1 MNKENV
7 RLHVCAPPHSTAQPQ
22 QSRGL
27 SASEPQVSGTFCTAS
42 GSGSGEQ
49 RTAEAGRR
57 FSVQTGRRPHFP
69 GVEKGAGDGLLPHG
83 SVPPRTSELGVPAE
97 HQEPCGARTAAGSSL
112 LRSARPRRQTLGGA
126 TLRRPARRSLCAVPG
141 RAPYRGAG
149 CSRAEPRRPPRLRG
163 P

>member
-1 MNKENV
+1 ML
-7 RLHVCAPPHSTAQPQ
+7 RSHRSLAPSVPHQVQVAGNNAQQ
-22 QSRGL
+22 K
-27 SASEPQVSGTFCTAS
+27 
-42 GSGSGEQ
+42 
-49 RTAEAGRR
+49 AGRR